1 MSVVKALCVSGL
13 HRQCRNGGLP
23 ALRQLGLVSVL
34 TETVLLAN
42 SGFGV
47 FLPRRLKPTC
57 QKQFKLR
64 DDDDNL
70 QWI

>member
-1 MSVVKALCVSGL
+1 MSSL
-13 HRQCRNGGLP
+13 HRQCRNGGLS
-23 ALRQLGLVSVL
+23 ALRQLGPVVSVL
-34 TETVLLAN
+34 TQATETVLLVN

-47 FLPRRLKPTC
+47 FLPRQLKSTC

-64 DDDDNL
+64 DDDNL